1 MPACASKRDLLEL
14 MTLSYAKICLNTTPL
29 QIYILETECPS
40 MASSQCTY
48 VVSIFYNRFMCHEG
62 KSRKVEFLYSLTF
75 FRSRESECTSLH
87 MIARFFF

>member
-1 MPACASKRDLLEL
+1 MS
-14 MTLSYAKICLNTTPL
+14 LNTTPL

-48 VVSIFYNRFMCHEG
+48 VVSIFYNRFMCQEG

-75 FRSRESECTSLH
+75 LRLEKVNVLH
-87 MIARFFF
+87 YT